1 MGTCISLFYYR
12 IDINGEVIFWRC
24 RWRVVWMDLRIGP
37 GQWLVNGSMLVST
50 KNNNL
55 HAWHTQWWP
64 FTVEMVQCITASK
77 RNVFSLP
84 TSGCFWG
91 FYDTIRFFNAYICHK
106 QCGRKKLLPLSKKKQ
121 NSLLQNA
128 LVDIFMVI
136 LMFTHFCSNWG
147 LLCSVY
153 HDIHS
158 TNAKYYFRLWK
169 YKKYLI
175 II

>member
-1 MGTCISLFYYR
+1 MGTCISLFYCR

-24 RWRVVWMDLRIGP
+24 RRRIVWMDLRISP
-37 GQWLVNGSMLVST
+37 GQWLVNGSMLIST

-91 FYDTIRFFNAYICHK
+91 FYNKIFNAYTCHK
-106 QCGRKKLLPLSKKKQ
+106 QCGRKKLLTVSKKK
-121 NSLLQNA
+121 SLLQNA
-128 LVDIFMVI
+128 LVDIF
-136 LMFTHFCSNWG
+136 TNWG

-153 HDIHS
+153 HDIHW